1 MDRYF
6 EENIIKTLYHTYLYL
21 LNLPTMHLHSDV
33 PAARPR
39 DGQQQQ
45 GVVTHDTAVTIVL
58 ASGCN
63 LTVIV

>member
-1 MDRYF
+1 M
-6 EENIIKTLYHTYLYL
+6 YLY
-21 LNLPTMHLHSDV
+21 SDV

-39 DGQQQQ
+39 CGMVSSSQQ

-63 LTVIV
+63 LTVIVSAARAVTVAWDR

>member
-1 MDRYF
+1 
-6 EENIIKTLYHTYLYL
+6 
-21 LNLPTMHLHSDV
+21 MHLHSDV

-39 DGQQQQ
+39 DGQQQQQQ

-63 LTVIV
+63 LTVIVSAARAVTVAWDR

>member
-1 MDRYF
+1 MYLHRY
-6 EENIIKTLYHTYLYL
+6 Y
-21 LNLPTMHLHSDV
+21 V

-39 DGQQQQ
+39 DGQQQQQQ

-63 LTVIV
+63 LTVIVSAARAVTVARDR

>member
-1 MDRYF
+1 MY
-6 EENIIKTLYHTYLYL
+6 
-21 LNLPTMHLHSDV
+21 LHSDV

-63 LTVIV
+63 LTVIVSAARAVTVAWDR